1 MIFITSCSK
10 RRAAA
15 HCSYVCHAASLAGQ
29 PFEAS
34 PSSSARPQ
42 SSLPDSEKDKI
53 KEAKTQLLTILM
65 NHFTLE
71 RTLFKAQVTDWCVF
85 TSFSQQEYEQKLAR
99 LQAEY
104 NAEQQ
109 SRAKLQEDIA
119 VLLSEY
125 KSRLSE
131 KPQTGRGSSVLKN
144 GRKLS
149 NPSKDQCKKTLSSL
163 QCLSLLFL

>member
-1 MIFITSCSK
+1 
-10 RRAAA
+10 
-15 HCSYVCHAASLAGQ
+15 
-29 PFEAS
+29 
-34 PSSSARPQ
+34 
-42 SSLPDSEKDKI
+42 
-53 KEAKTQLLTILM
+53 M
-65 NHFTLE
+65 NHFALE
-71 RTLFKAQVTDWCVF
+71 HALFKTQVTDWCVF
-85 TSFSQQEYEQKLAR
+85 TSFSLQEYEQKLAR

-131 KPQTGRGSSVLKN
+131 KAQAGRRSSVLKN

-149 NPSKDQCKKTLSSL
+149 TSSKDQCKKTSGSL
-163 QCLSLLFL
+163 QCLLSLLL